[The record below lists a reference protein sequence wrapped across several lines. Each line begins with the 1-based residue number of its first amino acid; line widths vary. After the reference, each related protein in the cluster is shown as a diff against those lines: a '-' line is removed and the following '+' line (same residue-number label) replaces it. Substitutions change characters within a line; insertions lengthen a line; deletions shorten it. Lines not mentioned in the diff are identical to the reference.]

1 VLFHRVF
8 FFALCLSSLAWA
20 QNQNIKIDPRK
31 PLKIE
36 YRSQAWN
43 KNPHEIDHDA
53 IVLRDSATGKVVRI
67 ELAETGEDTSVFIG
81 DYFVTWGGES
91 FHPEIYLVPREM
103 LQSAEQMKKINELIQ
118 DGTLVKKPIFFQT
131 GSHLQKISVFD
142 TREQAIAAY
151 EEFRRTRM
159 QSQVPVTR
167 EALEAQTKAEK
178 MAAEKSLQ
186 DAAAAQ
192 DLTRQSME
200 AQEKAKQETLRA
212 EQDKMASHER
222 EHRSEKAKEL
232 AAQAM
237 DLYQKGNYT
246 EAEKLFNQ
254 AVDLDPSNDTF
265 YYQYGVTLYK
275 ADNYNKSLVIL
286 GLATGPGVNET
297 EKQYYQALNHMK
309 LNEYDSALTMLDQV
323 KTKNDK
329 VLAPSAAFYAGVI
342 RYQKED
348 FETAKNNFEYV
359 LDNSQDPRMDKQ
371 AENYIEQIANVMAFQ
386 REASKKFIV
395 TLNGGLEYDSNIL
408 LVSNSTGSSG
418 APTNL
423 EGYRWAYGTSL
434 EYRPIY
440 NQTHELSA
448 VLNYSDMYSESTQF
462 QPNSY
467 FQNTDPLFL
476 SVALPYRYK
485 GQAFGRGYQM
495 GLTPSFET
503 IHMNLDGIG
512 DRETIVESQ
521 VLRNDN
527 TFVMTENWF
536 ATYMIELRH
545 DQSYISAATADNQ
558 TENRITLTSLQ
569 TLFMD
574 SRKTQAWIGDVAVS
588 QNNAEGDDQTYT
600 RFDLGATYFAPTW
613 WNMTWTGG
621 LLYYNANYTKHETGR
636 KDNDFN
642 FMLGLKKSI
651 TENLSLNLTGN
662 YIINS
667 STDSPSDYNKYTILG
682 GFTWSKAF

>member
-1 VLFHRVF
+1 MLFHRVF

-131 GSHLQKISVFD
+131 GIHLQKISVFD

-167 EALEAQTKAEK
+167 EALEAQAKAEK
-178 MAAEKSLQ
+178 MATEKSLQ

-237 DLYQKGNYT
+237 DLYQKGNYA

-265 YYQYGVTLYK
+265 YYQYGVALYK

-359 LDNSQDPRMDKQ
+359 LDNSQDPRLDKQ
-371 AENYIEQIANVMAFQ
+371 AESYVEQIANVMAFQ

-440 NQTHELSA
+440 TQTNELSA
-448 VLNYSDMYSESTQF
+448 VLNYSDMYSENTQF

-503 IHMNLDGIG
+503 IHMNLDGSG
-512 DRETIVESQ
+512 ERETIVESQ

-569 TLFMD
+569 TFFMD

-600 RFDLGATYFAPTW
+600 RFDLGATYFAPMW

-651 TENLSLNLTGN
+651 TENLSLNLTSN